1 MGQKVCVIGLDC
13 AAPEL
18 VFDLWQDRLPNLRR
32 LMACGIY
39 GPLESATPP
48 ITVPAWMCMMTGKDP
63 GTLGIYG
70 FRNRRD
76 RSYEGLA
83 FANNRQVQEPAL
95 WDVLAEHG
103 LRTIALG
110 VPLTYPPRPIN
121 GLLVSDFL
129 APGTQSD
136 YTYPSE
142 LKEEIRAVVG
152 EYMLDAPE
160 FRTEDKARLLADI
173 YTMTERRF
181 ALARH
186 LIATKPWDLFVMVEM
201 GPDRMHHAF
210 WRYFDPQHLYY
221 MTGNPFETAIRDYY
235 VALDAE
241 IGRLLALLEPDTR
254 VLVVSDHGAKRMDG
268 GLCFN
273 EWLIDEGYLTL
284 KTRPTEITRFDP
296 AMVDWTRTRAWGDG
310 GYYGRLFLNV
320 RGREPQGVV
329 APEEVPALKAEITAK
344 LERLSDE
351 HGNLLGNRVFRPET
365 IYAACRNVA
374 PDLIVYFGDLHWRS
388 VGSIGHETIWTHT
401 NDTGPDDANHA
412 QQGILLMGR
421 AGDLTGTDT
430 AYLGAVPDA
439 ANRRT
444 GLSLYDVAPTVL
456 RAFDITP
463 PSGMGRAALDFSS
476 ATPAPRPDSAYSA
489 AEEEELAR
497 RLEDLGYL

>member
-18 VFDLWQDRLPNLRR
+18 VFDLWQDILPNLRR
-32 LMACGIY
+32 LMQRGIY
-39 GPLESATPP
+39 GPLESVTPP

-76 RSYEGLA
+76 RSYEGLT
-83 FANNRQVQEPAL
+83 FANNRQVKEPAL
-95 WDVLAEHG
+95 WDVLAEYG
-103 LRTIALG
+103 LQTIALG

-129 APGTQSD
+129 APGINGD
-136 YTYPSE
+136 YTYPPE
-142 LKEEIRAVVG
+142 LKDEIRTVVG
-152 EYMLDAPE
+152 EYMLDAPD
-160 FRTEDKARLLADI
+160 FRTEDKDRLLADI

-186 LIATKPWDLFVMVEM
+186 LITAKPWDLFVMVEM

-210 WRYFDPQHLYY
+210 WRYFDSLHPLY
-221 MTGNPFETAIRDYY
+221 TPGNPYEHAIRDYY
-235 VALDAE
+235 VALDGE
-241 IGRLLALLEPDTR
+241 IGRLIALLEPDTR
-254 VLVVSDHGAKRMDG
+254 LLVVSDHGAKRMVG

-273 EWLIDEGYLTL
+273 EWLLRAGYLVL
-284 KTRPTEITRFDP
+284 KTPPTGITKFAP
-296 AMVDWTRTRAWGDG
+296 ELVDWSRTRAWGDG

-320 RGREPQGVV
+320 RGREPHGTV
-329 APEEVPALKAEITAK
+329 APDEVATLKAELTAK
-344 LERLSDE
+344 LEQMTDE
-351 HGNLLGNRVFRPET
+351 HGKPLGNRIFAPET
-365 IYAACRNVA
+365 IYAACHNVA

-388 VGSIGHETIWTHT
+388 VGSLGHETIWTHT

-412 QQGILLMGR
+412 QQGILLMAR
-421 AGDLTGTDT
+421 ASDVTVS
-430 AYLGAVPDA
+430 AAPDPA
-439 ANRRT
+439 PHSDANRRE

-456 RAFDITP
+456 RAFGIAP
-463 PSGMGRAALDFSS
+463 PPGMGRAAID
-476 ATPAPRPDSAYSA
+476 AAPVARQDSAYSA
-489 AEEEELAR
+489 EEEEELAR